1 MPNVFNARVAHP
13 PSVGTSACLDPDL
26 PLRTAGE
33 PIELLATDRV
43 IRGSADGSD
52 ASEPT
57 GGSSPTPAVPASGH
71 ESADAQSRATSRPS
85 VPFRR
90 VLVVDDEPDVVRVV
104 SKRLVRL
111 GCDVDSATDG
121 EDALVRL
128 IENPTG
134 WDLVL
139 TDQTMPRRT
148 GEQLLVA
155 LRAAGVKVPVIVM
168 SGYSGAVTPE
178 RMLSLG
184 AMAFLAKPFD
194 GAKLLAA
201 LTSSPPR

>member
-1 MPNVFNARVAHP
+1 MTAVAVECFATERRGP
-13 PSVGTSACLDPDL
+13 PDDEPPVTGTRPAPVPDGLVSAKTPGESLTAVQGATP
-26 PLRTAGE
+26 PLE
-33 PIELLATDRV
+33 I
-43 IRGSADGSD
+43 
-52 ASEPT
+52 
-57 GGSSPTPAVPASGH
+57 
-71 ESADAQSRATSRPS
+71 
-85 VPFRR
+85 PFRR
-90 VLVVDDEPDVVRVV
+90 ILVVDDEPDVVRVV

-111 GCDVDSATDG
+111 GCVVDSATDG
-121 EDALVRL
+121 EEALVRL

-155 LRAAGVKVPVIVM
+155 LRAAGVQIPVIVM

-184 AMAFLAKPFD
+184 ARAFLAKPFD
-194 GAKLLAA
+194 GAQLLAA
-201 LTSSPPR
+201 LKGSAPR

>member
-1 MPNVFNARVAHP
+1 M
-13 PSVGTSACLDPDL
+13 
-26 PLRTAGE
+26 
-33 PIELLATDRV
+33 
-43 IRGSADGSD
+43 
-52 ASEPT
+52 
-57 GGSSPTPAVPASGH
+57 
-71 ESADAQSRATSRPS
+71 
-85 VPFRR
+85 PFRR

-194 GAKLLAA
+194 GAQLLAA

>member
-1 MPNVFNARVAHP
+1 M
-13 PSVGTSACLDPDL
+13 
-26 PLRTAGE
+26 PLRTLDVT
-33 PIELLATDRV
+33 PELLATDRI
-43 IRGSADGSD
+43 IRGAADGSD
-52 ASEPT
+52 APEPT
-57 GGSSPTPAVPASGH
+57 GTPVRPPSDPAQAPDSSDEQPRTTSKPT
-71 ESADAQSRATSRPS
+71 

-111 GCDVDSATDG
+111 GCEVDSATDG
-121 EDALVRL
+121 EDALLRL

-155 LRAAGVKVPVIVM
+155 LRAAGVKIPVIVM

-184 AMAFLAKPFD
+184 ALAFLAKPFD
-194 GAKLLAA
+194 GAQLLAA
-201 LTSSPPR
+201 LTSGPQR